1 MRVNYFFSFFIFLE
15 IVNLNIPTAM
25 PLVYEFDSNLKAI
38 KHYYL
43 ATDEEVKAK
52 VDAVANQGKKK

>member
-1 MRVNYFFSFFIFLE
+1 MNIE
-15 IVNLNIPTAM
+15 IVNLNIPTAL

-43 ATDEEVKAK
+43 ATDEEVNQK
-52 VDAVANQGKKK
+52 VLAVANQGKKK